1 MLTSLPLLYNYLISP
16 MKIKL
21 VKILI
26 LLVVSLVSFTSLA
39 LAVGDN
45 LSPWETPQPTEIA
58 EPATPAAETKKPD
71 LTQPTQEVKG
81 KLEGYLAE
89 QILTPLSWHNF
100 LKHAIHRAVSSGV
113 PANTIVLLL
122 LLPLVAGVIA
132 ATRHLVGFRG
142 FGILIPATISVV
154 FVATGII
161 TGILIFLAILV
172 VATVGRMIIRRLKLQ
187 YLPRMAL
194 LLWFVTL
201 GVLASLSLSPY
212 LGLKELTTISIFPI
226 LIMVLLAET
235 FIEVQIG
242 KSLREA
248 TGLTTET
255 LIVAFIGYLIL
266 SFDALQKTVLL
277 NPEAVVLAVAIFD
290 IFLGRYTGLRFFE
303 YFKFHEATK
312 GR

>member
-1 MLTSLPLLYNYLISP
+1 

-21 VKILI
+21 FKILF
-26 LLVVSLVSFTSLA
+26 LLVFLSAGFTSLA
-39 LAVGDN
+39 LAV
-45 LSPWETPQPTEIA
+45 EEATQPA
-58 EPATPAAETKKPD
+58 EVGEVATPAAVTKKPD
-71 LTQPTQEVKG
+71 LTEPTEEVKG

-89 QILTPLSWHNF
+89 QKLAPLSWDNF
-100 LKHAIHRAVSSGV
+100 LKHAVHRAVSSGV

-132 ATRHLVGFRG
+132 ATRQLIGFRG

-201 GVLASLSLSPY
+201 GVLASIALAPY
-212 LGLKELTTISIFPI
+212 LGLEELATISIFPI

-242 KSLREA
+242 KSLRA
-248 TGLTTET
+248 AAGLTTET

-266 SFDALQKTVLL
+266 SFDALQKAGLL
-277 NPEAVVLAVAIFD
+277 NPEVVVLAVAIFD

-303 YFKFHEATK
+303 YFKFRQAMK
-312 GR
+312 RG